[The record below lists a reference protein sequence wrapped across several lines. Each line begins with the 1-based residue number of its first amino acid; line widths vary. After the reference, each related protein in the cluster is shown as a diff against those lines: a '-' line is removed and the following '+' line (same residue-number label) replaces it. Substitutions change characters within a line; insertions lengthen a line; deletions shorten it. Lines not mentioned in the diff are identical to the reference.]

1 MSLNNGFYESVINKL
16 IDEEIIKK
24 YDKVDKYI
32 DKKTIDKEEGNEV
45 LSKYMSIVIH
55 KSLQNISG
63 DDKLNRQVEVCNKI
77 INLLIEKLKI
87 DDLDDFLINENAEL
101 LLAVLNN
108 GDSALID
115 NYKNKKVR
123 PITSIANNSL
133 FTGAQNEPSL
143 GSELVKEINT
153 ADRIDMLVSFIKW
166 SGLVQ
171 IYGALKEFTKDHKLR
186 IITTSYMGA
195 TDYKA
200 ILELSRLPN
209 TEIRISYDTQRT
221 RLHSKSYMFYRN
233 TGFSTAYIGSSNLS
247 NSALTTG
254 LEWNLKISEYTSKDM
269 IKKFNAT
276 FESYWHDNEFYL
288 FNKDD
293 ANDEQKL
300 RTALNIN
307 KIGSNKVE
315 SQFYFDVIPYSY
327 QTEIL
332 DKLQAEREIHNRNKN
347 LIVAATGTGKTV
359 ISAFDYKRFVKN
371 NPKSEN
377 RLLFV
382 AHRKEILE
390 QSRDCYRNI
399 LKDRNFGD
407 LWVGQ
412 YEPTKTDHLFISI
425 QTFNSKDFTENIK
438 EDYYDYIVIDEFH
451 HSAAPSYQ
459 KLLDYVKP
467 KILLGMTATPERMDD
482 KDVTEYFDNRIAA
495 EIRLGEAINRKILSS
510 FNYFGI
516 TDSVTL
522 ENIKWRS
529 GGYDVN
535 ELEKIYTKD
544 NQRANLVIDS
554 IKKYTKDILEV
565 RGLGFC
571 VSKLHA
577 EYMSKYFNKV
587 GIPSI
592 YLTSDSNDSERYSA
606 KVKLENGEIN
616 FIFVVDLYNEGVD
629 IPSIDTVLFLRP
641 TESITVFLQQLGRG
655 LRLNNGKECLTVLD
669 FVGQANKSYT
679 FYEQKYRALIGNTH
693 NPIAKE
699 IENEFPNLPKGC
711 FIKLE
716 RIAKEY
722 ILESINNAI
731 NNKRAIIRKIKDYA
745 TARTTLNVI
754 EFCKDYNV
762 ELTDIYKSYSFT
774 YLCSEAGIIKD
785 FDNDKYKKESNGI
798 SRLLHID
805 SKEWIEFILNILKVD
820 SFNYIDLDES
830 EQLMLNMFYYTLWQ
844 DTLEKMNFNI
854 IEDSINKL
862 KEFNT
867 IYQEIISNL
876 EYNLENI
883 SFKEERLNLEYHCPL
898 KLHCTYSMAEILA
911 AFEENKLDKKSP
923 FREGVLYLKDKKTD
937 MFFITLNKSEKDYSE
952 STMYDDYAIDDE
964 LFHWQSQSGTS
975 DTSPT
980 GQRYINHESMGSKVI
995 LFVREKKKV
1004 DGITEPYY
1012 CLGTAKFVSYEGS
1025 KPMSIVWKLDNK
1037 MPEFIKKKAS
1047 GNVMVG

>member
-16 IDEEIIKK
+16 INEEIIKK
-24 YDKVDKYI
+24 YDKNDKYI
-32 DKKTIDKEEGNEV
+32 DKKSIDKEEGNSV
-45 LSKYMSIVIH
+45 LSKYMSIVIN
-55 KSLQNISG
+55 KSLQKITGEN
-63 DDKLNRQVEVCNKI
+63 KLYRQVELCNKI
-77 INLLIEKLKI
+77 VNILIEELKSN
-87 DDLDDFLINENAEL
+87 DLNDFLINDNAEL

-108 GDSALID
+108 VGTALID
-115 NYKNKKVR
+115 DYKNKKVR
-123 PITSIANNSL
+123 PITSIATNSL

-143 GSELVKEINT
+143 GSELIKEINT
-153 ADRIDMLVSFIKW
+153 SDRIDMLVSFIKW

-171 IYGALKEFTKDHKLR
+171 IYEALKEFTKEHKLR

-200 ILELSRLPN
+200 IIELSRLPN
-209 TEIRISYDTQRT
+209 TEIKISYDTKRT

-288 FNKDD
+288 FNKDNS
-293 ANDEQKL
+293 NDELKL
-300 RTALNIN
+300 KIALNIN
-307 KIGSNKVE
+307 KIGSNNTE

-332 DKLQAEREIHNRNKN
+332 DKLQAEREIHNRYKN

-359 ISAFDYKRFVKN
+359 ISAFDYKRFVQN
-371 NPKSEN
+371 HPKSNN

-382 AHRKEILE
+382 AHREEILV
-390 QSRDCYRNI
+390 QSRDCYRKI

-407 LWVGQ
+407 LWVGK
-412 YEPTKTDHLFISI
+412 YEPSQIEHLFISI
-425 QTFNSKDFTENIK
+425 QTFNSKEFTENIK
-438 EDYYDYIVIDEFH
+438 EDYYDYVVVDEFH

-459 KLLDYVKP
+459 KLLEYVKP

-482 KDVTEYFDNRIAA
+482 KDVTVYFDNRIAA

-522 ENIKWRS
+522 ENIKWRN

-535 ELEKIYTKD
+535 ELEKVYTKD

-554 IKKYTKDILEV
+554 IKKYTKDISEI

-577 EYMSKYFNKV
+577 EYMSKYFNNI

-592 YLTSDSNDSERYSA
+592 YLTSDSNDNERYSA
-606 KVKLENGEIN
+606 KTKLENREIN

-655 LRLNNGKECLTVLD
+655 LRLNDGKECLTVLD
-669 FVGQANKSYT
+669 FVGQSNKNYT
-679 FYEQKYRALIGNTH
+679 FHEQKYRALIGNTH
-693 NPIAKE
+693 NSIAKE
-699 IENEFPNLPKGC
+699 VENEFPNLPKGC

-716 RIAKEY
+716 GIAKEY

-731 NNKRAIIRKIKDYA
+731 NNKRVIVRKIKDYA
-745 TARTTLNVI
+745 STRTTLDVI

-762 ELTDIYKSYSFT
+762 ELIDIYKSYSFT

-785 FDNDKYKKESNGI
+785 FDYDKYKKESNGI
-798 SRLLHID
+798 SRLLHIN
-805 SKEWIEFILNILKVD
+805 SKEWIECILSILK
-820 SFNYIDLDES
+820 SKTFNYNTFNQNEK
-830 EQLMLNMFYYTLWQ
+830 LMINMFYYTLWQ
-844 DTLEKMNFNI
+844 DTLEKMSFSNI
-854 IEDSINKL
+854 EESINKL
-862 KEFNT
+862 KECKLLNK
-867 IYQEIISNL
+867 EIISIL

-883 SFKEERLNLEYHCPL
+883 SFKEKSMNLEYQCPL
-898 KLHCTYSMAEILA
+898 KLHCKYSMAEILA
-911 AFEENKLDKKSP
+911 AFEENKLDKKSS

-937 MFFITLNKSEKDYSE
+937 MFFITLNKSEEDYSE
-952 STMYDDYAIDDE
+952 TTMYDDYAIDDE
-964 LFHWQSQSGTS
+964 YFHWQSQSGTS
-975 DTSPT
+975 DTSLT
-980 GQRYINHESMGSKVI
+980 GQRYINHESMGSKVV
-995 LFVREKKKV
+995 LFVREKKSIN
-1004 DGITEPYY
+1004 GITEPYY
-1012 CLGTAKFVSYEGS
+1012 CLGNAKFVSYEGS
-1025 KPMSIVWKLDNK
+1025 KPMSIKWKLDNK

>member
-24 YDKVDKYI
+24 YGKTDKYI
-32 DKKTIDKEEGNEV
+32 DKKTIDKEEANEV

-143 GSELVKEINT
+143 GSELIKEINT
-153 ADRIDMLVSFIKW
+153 SDRIDMLVSFIKW

-171 IYGALKEFTKDHKLR
+171 IYESLKEFTKEHKLR

-200 ILELSRLPN
+200 ILELSKLPN
-209 TEIRISYDTQRT
+209 TEIKISYDTQRT

-300 RTALNIN
+300 KTALRIN
-307 KIGSNKVE
+307 KIGSNNTE

-332 DKLQAEREIHNRNKN
+332 DKLQAEREIHNRYKN

-359 ISAFDYKRFVKN
+359 ISAFDYKRFIRN

-425 QTFNSKDFTENIK
+425 QTFNSKEFTENVK

-451 HSAAPSYQ
+451 HAAAPSYK
-459 KLLDYVKP
+459 KLLEYVKP
-467 KILLGMTATPERMDD
+467 QILLGMTATPERMDN
-482 KDVTEYFDNRIAA
+482 KDVTEYFDNKIAA
-495 EIRLGEAINRKILSS
+495 EIRLGEAINRKMLAP
-510 FNYFGI
+510 FNYFGV

-529 GGYDVN
+529 SGYDVN
-535 ELEKIYTKD
+535 ELQKVYTKD
-544 NQRANLVIDS
+544 NQRANLVIES
-554 IKKYTKDILEV
+554 INKYAKSVTEV
-565 RGLGFC
+565 KGLGFC

-577 EYMSKYFNKV
+577 EFMSNYFNSK

-592 YLTSDSNDSERYSA
+592 YLVSESDDSERYTA
-606 KVKLENGEIN
+606 KAKLENREIN
-616 FIFVVDLYNEGVD
+616 FIFVVDLYNEGID
-629 IPSIDTVLFLRP
+629 IPSVDTVLFLRP

-655 LRLNNGKECLTVLD
+655 LRLEQDKECLTVLD

-679 FYEQKYRALIGNTH
+679 FYEQKYRALIGNTY
-693 NPIAKE
+693 NSIEKE
-699 IENEFPNLPKGC
+699 IEHEFPNLPKGC
-711 FIKLE
+711 FIQLE
-716 RIAKEY
+716 RYAKEY
-722 ILESINNAI
+722 ILESIKNAL
-731 NNKRAIIRKIKDYA
+731 NNKKAIIRKIKEYSSMRKELD
-745 TARTTLNVI
+745 VI
-754 EFCKDYNV
+754 EFCKTNNV

-774 YLCSEAGIIKD
+774 YLCSEAGILKD
-785 FDNDKYKKESNGI
+785 FNYEKYKKESNGI

-805 SKEWIEFILNILKVD
+805 SKEFIEFILKILTSDK
-820 SFNYIDLDES
+820 FNYNDLEKN
-830 EQLMLNMFYYTLWQ
+830 EKLMFNMFYYSLWQ
-844 DTLEKMNFNI
+844 KTLNEMNFTS
-854 IEDSINKL
+854 IEESIKKL
-862 KEFNT
+862 KDCSPMNK
-867 IYQEIISNL
+867 EIISVL
-876 EYNLENI
+876 KYNLENI
-883 SFKEERLNLEYHCPL
+883 NIIEKDLKLGYQNPL
-898 KLHCTYSMAEILA
+898 KLHCRYSMTEVLA
-911 AFEENKLDKKSP
+911 AFEEHKLDKKSS
-923 FREGVLYLKDKKTD
+923 FREGVLYLKDRKTD
-937 MFFITLNKSEKDYSE
+937 MFFITLNKSEKEYSE
-952 STMYDDYAIDDE
+952 TTMYDDYAIDDE
-964 LFHWQSQSGTS
+964 YFHWQSQSGTS
-975 DTSPT
+975 DVSPT
-980 GQRYINHESMGSKVI
+980 GQRYINHESMGSKVL
-995 LFVREKKKV
+995 LFVREKKSIN
-1004 DGITEPYY
+1004 GITEPYY
-1012 CLGTAKFVSYEGS
+1012 CLGTVKFVSYEGS